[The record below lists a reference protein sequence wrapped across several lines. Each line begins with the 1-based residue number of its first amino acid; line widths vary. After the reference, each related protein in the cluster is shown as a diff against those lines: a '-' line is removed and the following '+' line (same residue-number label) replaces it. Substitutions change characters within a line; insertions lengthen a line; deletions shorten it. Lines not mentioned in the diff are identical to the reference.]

1 MANYDSFIEFKPT
14 RESVMARYVRFAY
27 GALALS
33 LVCASTLVLVEE
45 NALKHTPAS
54 VYTLR

>member
-1 MANYDSFIEFKPT
+1 MTNYDSFIEFKPT

-33 LVCASTLVLVEE
+33 LACASTFVLVEE
-45 NALKHTPAS
+45 NALKHTSAS
-54 VYTLR
+54 VYALR